1 MKIPEKINI
10 SGIEYEVIKTEGPL
24 VVEGDQV
31 YGLIDYNNRNIK
43 LDTKIQDE
51 QGLKSTFIHE
61 VLHGIVFD
69 RQIDWKND
77 GEETIIEQLA
87 RGIYSM
93 LKENNLA

>member
-24 VVEGDQV
+24 VVDGDQV
-31 YGLIDYNNRNIK
+31 YGMIDYNNRKIK
-43 LDTKIQDE
+43 LDTNIQDE
-51 QGLKSTFIHE
+51 QGVKSTFIHE

-77 GEETIIEQLA
+77 GEETIIEQLS
-87 RGIYSM
+87 RGLYSI
-93 LKENNLA
+93 LKDNDLA

>member
-24 VVEGDQV
+24 VVDGDQV
-31 YGLIDYNNRNIK
+31 YGMIDYNNRKIK
-43 LDTKIQDE
+43 LDTNIQDE
-51 QGLKSTFIHE
+51 QGVKSTFIHE

-77 GEETIIEQLA
+77 GEETIIEQLS
-87 RGIYSM
+87 RGLYSI
-93 LKENNLA
+93 LKDNDLV

>member
-24 VVEGDQV
+24 VVDGDQV
-31 YGLIDYNNRNIK
+31 YGLIDYNNRKIK
-43 LDTKIQDE
+43 LDTNIQDE
-51 QGLKSTFIHE
+51 QGVKSTFIHE

-77 GEETIIEQLA
+77 GEETIIEQLS
-87 RGIYSM
+87 RGLYSI
-93 LKENNLA
+93 LKDNDLV